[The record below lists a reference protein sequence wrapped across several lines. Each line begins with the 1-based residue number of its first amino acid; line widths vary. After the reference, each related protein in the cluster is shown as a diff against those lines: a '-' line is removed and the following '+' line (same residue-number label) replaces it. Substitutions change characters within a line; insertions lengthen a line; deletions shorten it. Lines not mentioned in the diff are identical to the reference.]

1 MTRKTNARL
10 AGIMFLL
17 YIVTG
22 VAGMAIFGPAT
33 RGETTAEKLTSV
45 RQHETLVRS
54 AAVFSLVMMVNPFV
68 LGAALYALTR
78 DVDRDLAL
86 LALMF
91 RVTEGIVAA
100 VSALPKRA
108 LLSVAEAATSANS
121 AESAAALSLGGV
133 LLSLQGL
140 TTLIAATTFAIG
152 STLFAWLFLRARS
165 IPLWLAWLGVV
176 ASVLLVIVLPL
187 QIAGAIGGA
196 MAMYAWIPMAAFE
209 VIFAVWLLFKVP
221 STTEA

>member
-10 AGIMFLL
+10 AGVMFLL

-22 VAGMAIFGPAT
+22 LAGMAVFGPAT
-33 RGETTAEKLTSV
+33 RGKTTEERLASV
-45 RQHETLVRS
+45 RQHETLTRS
-54 AAVFSLVMMVNPFV
+54 AAVFSLVMMINPFV

-86 LALMF
+86 LALLF
-91 RVTEGIVAA
+91 RGAEGMVA
-100 VSALPKRA
+100 VLSAIPKRA
-108 LLSVAEAATSANS
+108 LLSVAAAAASGNP

-133 LLSLQGL
+133 LFSLQGL

-152 STLFAWLFLRARS
+152 SALFAWLFLRARS
-165 IPLWLAWLGVV
+165 IPRWLAWLGLA

-196 MAMYAWIPMAAFE
+196 TANYAWIPMAAFE

-221 STTEA
+221 STES